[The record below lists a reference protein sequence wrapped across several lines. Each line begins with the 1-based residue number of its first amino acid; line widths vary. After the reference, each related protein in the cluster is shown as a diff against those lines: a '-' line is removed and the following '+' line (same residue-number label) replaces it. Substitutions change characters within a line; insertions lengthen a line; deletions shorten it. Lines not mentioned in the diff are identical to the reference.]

1 MSRLP
6 LSIDHPGLFAAA
18 CAIALLTAVVARLR
32 RPAVSPLTATSAGLA
47 LLLLALAA
55 GGTTWRR
62 PIASE
67 VAVMVDLSASTR
79 GATYRH
85 PRTLDQRIHQLLG
98 DTPYRVTYF
107 ADQNTAAAP
116 AGTPLPDLPGDV
128 TRYAPPPAPAVLL
141 FSDARFD
148 LPPAAPPTFVV
159 ADPALDQPDD
169 AAVTRLERRS
179 DELAATV
186 SNTGRPRRLALGA
199 SSAATRPTEF
209 PIDTGSVTVTHP
221 LGATDAPV
229 AVARLNP
236 ADRWPENDGLT
247 LLLAPASRSE
257 QWFVSSHAAPGAP
270 WREFK
275 PDALPTDPAA
285 YLAPSVIVLDNLA
298 ASDLAGDRLHLLE
311 QYVRDLGGSLVI
323 TGGDRA
329 FGAGLYTGT
338 ALESLSPLASVP
350 PAPAVHWAILA
361 DASGSMSQSAG
372 EQTRWQRAASAV
384 VRLLPLLPP
393 EDPVSV
399 GSFAAELTWWSTGKT
414 ARETAALPLPPA
426 RVVPT
431 RPTNL
436 VPAIRRVVREVD
448 GALPTELLVV
458 SDADVTIDDPDALA
472 KECTAKR
479 VRLHVLA
486 IGEGSG
492 LPTLRRLTSATGGKL
507 RTQFDPARW
516 ATEVRQL
523 LADAAPPRLSTTPV
537 TLKFL
542 GDFAPLPPR
551 DVSPWNRT
559 WLKPSASEIAR
570 GTSAGEPVPLGARWT
585 VGAEGTVVSLG
596 FTPTPAELGGIV
608 ARVAK
613 PPRDPRFRV
622 TWDAGPQLRV
632 RVDATTDAR
641 GGNYRNDLPLRL
653 ELTSADG
660 GKGETHDL
668 PQVAPG
674 RYEFALSSPRSPA
687 FATVRLEGRVI
698 DRLAVAGRYAP
709 EFDAVGNDYDAM
721 RQLAARTGG
730 RVIDR
735 AWQKPLDI
743 PFPRRDVS
751 LTTWLLLAAS
761 VALGA
766 ALARWRFG

>member
-18 CAIALLTAVVARLR
+18 FAIALLTVVLARLR
-32 RPAVSPLTATSAGLA
+32 RPAVSPLTTTLSAAA

-55 GGTTWRR
+55 GGATWHR
-62 PIASE
+62 PVTSE

-79 GATYRH
+79 GATYRD
-85 PRTLDQRIHQLLG
+85 PRTLDQRIRQLLG
-98 DTPYRVTYF
+98 TTPYRVTYF
-107 ADQNTAAAP
+107 ADQNTATAP

-148 LPPAAPPTFVV
+148 VPPSAPPTFVV
-159 ADPALDQPDD
+159 ADPGLDQPDD
-169 AAVTRLERRS
+169 AAVTRLERRR
-179 DELAATV
+179 DDLAATV
-186 SNTGRPRRLALGA
+186 SNTGRPRRLTLGP
-199 SSAATRPTEF
+199 SGAATRPTEF

-221 LGATDAPV
+221 LGNADAPIG
-229 AVARLNP
+229 VARLNP
-236 ADRWPENDGLT
+236 ADRWPENDALS
-247 LLLAPASRSE
+247 LPVAAASRSE
-257 QWFVSSHAAPGAP
+257 QWFVSAHSAPGAT
-270 WREFK
+270 WRPLR

-285 YLAPSVIVLDNLA
+285 YLAPSVIVLDNLP
-298 ASDLAGDRLHLLE
+298 ASDLSDDRQRLLE
-311 QYVRDLGGSLVI
+311 QYVRDLGGSLII
-323 TGGDRA
+323 TGGDHA

-399 GSFAAELTWWSTGKT
+399 GSFAAELTWWSTGRT
-414 ARETAALPLPPA
+414 ARETAALPLPPPT
-426 RVVPT
+426 VVPT
-431 RPTNL
+431 GPTNL
-436 VPAIRRVVREVD
+436 VPAIRRVVRELD

-492 LPTLRRLTSATGGKL
+492 LPALRRLTAATAGTL
-507 RTQFDPARW
+507 RTQFDPVRW
-516 ATEVRQL
+516 ASDVRQL
-523 LADAAPPRLSTTPV
+523 LAEATPPRLSTTPA

-570 GTSAGEPVPLGARWT
+570 GTAAGETVPLGAQWT

-596 FTPTPAELGGIV
+596 FTPTPAELGAIV

-613 PPRDPRFRV
+613 PPRDPRFTV

-632 RVDATTDAR
+632 RIDATTSAR
-641 GGNYRNDLPLRL
+641 GGTYRNDLPLRL
-653 ELTSADG
+653 ELTGADG
-660 GKGETHDL
+660 GSAETRAI

-674 RYEFALSSPRSPA
+674 RYEVTLSSPRSPA

-698 DRLAVAGRYAP
+698 DRLALAGRYAP
-709 EFDAVGNDYDAM
+709 EFDAIGNDYDAM

-743 PFPRRDVS
+743 TFPRRDVG
-751 LTTWLLLAAS
+751 LTRWLTLAAA
-761 VALGA
+761 VALAA
-766 ALARWRFG
+766 ALARWRIG